1 MVLVEKS
8 EGKEEKEINVANHH
22 NRKFTDVH
30 RSTSKVV
37 EKIRPKVLSEPPNI
51 PEIVSRK
58 HGDRIPEEH

>member
-8 EGKEEKEINVANHH
+8 EGKEEKEINVARQH
-22 NRKFTDVH
+22 NRKFTGIH

-51 PEIVSRK
+51 PGIVSRK
-58 HGDRIPEEH
+58 HRDRIPEEH

>member
-1 MVLVEKS
+1 MALLEKS
-8 EGKEEKEINVANHH
+8 VGKEEKEINVARHH
-22 NRKFTDVH
+22 NRKFTDIH

-58 HGDRIPEEH
+58 HRDRIPEEH